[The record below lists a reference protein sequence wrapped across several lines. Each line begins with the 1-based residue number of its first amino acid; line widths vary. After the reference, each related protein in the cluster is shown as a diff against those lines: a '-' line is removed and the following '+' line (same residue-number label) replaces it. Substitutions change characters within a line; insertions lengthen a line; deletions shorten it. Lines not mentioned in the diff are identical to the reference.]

1 MTMKNILF
9 VSARSISRHGVQNI
23 FYNMVNAAAPD
34 KYHFTWYCPGTED
47 QEFAD
52 SFRRKGVSIVTG
64 GLNLFEITLA
74 DTIDVAKLD
83 ITRLCHECR
92 FDIIHVATG
101 VLRFQEAILRT
112 AKKMGVKKRIAHCRS
127 NIPYN
132 QSLRSRIMHK
142 IRSAMVKRYAT
153 DYVACSGAAAKNM
166 FGKEKGCYIFKNTI
180 DVKKYAYRKDIRV
193 RYREELGIR
202 TDAFVIGHTSV
213 FNSVK
218 NHEFLIN
225 VFQGIARADDRAC
238 LLLVGGGQLEKKVR
252 EQVKLAGLDDRVII
266 TGYTNQVSNY
276 LCAMDVFLF
285 PSLYEGLGIAVL
297 EAQASGLPCIVS
309 DGVPLEAQISENFYR
324 LPLSAGSEQWIKC
337 VLSLPLA
344 ESDATRA
351 EACRDVMGSGYDIS
365 CLSLYLDEIYE

>member
-1 MTMKNILF
+1 MPMKNILF

-23 FYNMVNAAAPD
+23 FYNMVNAVAPD
-34 KYHFTWYCPGTED
+34 KYRFTWYCPGTED

-74 DTIDVAKLD
+74 DTIYVAKLD

-101 VLRFQEAILRT
+101 VLRFQEAVLRI
-112 AKKMGVKKRIAHCRS
+112 AKKWGIEKRIAHCHS
-127 NIPYN
+127 CIPYN
-132 QSLRSRIMHK
+132 QSLRSRMMHK
-142 IRSAMVKRYAT
+142 IYSAMIKRYAT
-153 DYVACSGAAAKNM
+153 DYVASSGAAAKNM
-166 FGKEKGCYIFKNTI
+166 FGEGKGCYIFKNTI
-180 DVKKYAYRKDIRV
+180 DVKKYVYRKDIRA

-202 TDAFVIGHTSV
+202 TGALVIGHTGV
-213 FNSVK
+213 FNEAK

-225 VFQGIARADDRAC
+225 VFQGIVRANDSVC
-238 LLLVGGGQLEKKVR
+238 LLLVGGGRLEKKVR
-252 EQVKLAGLDDRVII
+252 EQIKLAGLDDRVII

-285 PSLYEGLGIAVL
+285 PSHYEGLGIAVL

-309 DGVPLEAQISENFYR
+309 EGVPLEAQISENFYR
-324 LPLSAGSEQWIKC
+324 LPLSAGPEQWIKC
-337 VLSLPLA
+337 VLSLPVR
-344 ESDATRA
+344 SDETRE
-351 EACRDVMGSGYDIS
+351 EAWRNVMGSGYDIS
-365 CLSLYLDEIYE
+365 YLSFYLNEIYK